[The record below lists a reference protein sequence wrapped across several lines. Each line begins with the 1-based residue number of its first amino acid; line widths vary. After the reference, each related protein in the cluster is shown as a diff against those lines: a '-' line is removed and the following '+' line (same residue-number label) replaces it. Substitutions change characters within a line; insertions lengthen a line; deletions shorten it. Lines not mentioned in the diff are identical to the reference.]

1 MVFSEV
7 QSGSRPMIYAIL
19 AFMVLLAIIEY
30 IVVPVGAKMAVSLIM
45 SIILGLVATM
55 LFGFNLETKI
65 DTKNIS
71 LKIPVL
77 LKTKIAVADIISAE
91 QFSYSPL
98 RDFGGWGIRYGKGGI
113 MYNANGN
120 QSVKLVMKDGKIIY
134 IGTQKPEALINA
146 LGK

>member
-65 DTKNIS
+65 DAKNIS

-134 IGTQKPEALINA
+134 IGTQKPDALIVA

>member
-30 IVVPVGAKMAVSLIM
+30 IVVPVGAKMPVSLIM
-45 SIILGLVATM
+45 SIIIGLVSTM

-65 DTKNIS
+65 DAKSIS

-77 LKTKIAVADIISAE
+77 LKSKIEVADIASAE

>member
-30 IVVPVGAKMAVSLIM
+30 IVVPVGAKMAVSLVM

-65 DTKNIS
+65 DAKNIS

-77 LKTKIAVADIISAE
+77 LKTKIAVADIVSAE

>member
-65 DTKNIS
+65 DAKNIS

-77 LKTKIAVADIISAE
+77 LKTKIAVADIVSAE

>member
-1 MVFSEV
+1 MVFHEV
-7 QSGSRPMIYAIL
+7 QSGSRPMIYGIL
-19 AFMVLLAIIEY
+19 AFMVLLAIVEY
-30 IVVPVGAKMAVSLIM
+30 LVVPIGAKMAVSLIM

-65 DTKNIS
+65 DAQNIN

-77 LKTKIAVADIISAE
+77 LKTKIALVDIKTAE

-98 RDFGGWGIRYGKGGI
+98 RDFGGWGIRFGKGGI

-120 QSVKLVMKDGKIIY
+120 QSVKLVMKDEKIIY
-134 IGTQKPEALINA
+134 IGTQKPEALIKA

>member
-65 DTKNIS
+65 DAKNIS